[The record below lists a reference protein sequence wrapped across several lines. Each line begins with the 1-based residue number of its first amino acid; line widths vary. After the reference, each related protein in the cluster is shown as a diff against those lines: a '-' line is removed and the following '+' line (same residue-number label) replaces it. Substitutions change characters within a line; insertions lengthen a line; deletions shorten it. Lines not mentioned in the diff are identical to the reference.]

1 MRVTIQGLR
10 RWIVVAAAL
19 LLAVVAGFFFYGRNR
34 FRHIERDLPGRLGVD
49 IQQSANGFSY
59 TQRSQGH
66 ALFTLKASK
75 ELQLKSGHVLLHDV
89 DITLYGP
96 PGSGRTDRIYG
107 SDFDYDQNA
116 QVVASQGDVNIE
128 LQGMG
133 ATTPATGAGSDASNN
148 IRVRT
153 RGLTF
158 AQKTGEATTTQ
169 AVEFQL
175 PRAAGTSVGADYN
188 SKTGVIVLNSQVHIT
203 TSSNGKPAV
212 IDAAHATLLRASDQ
226 AFLVN
231 AALNYETEG
240 GSADQ
245 AVVYFRKD
253 GTTEKVD
260 AKGHVRMKTDT
271 GATVDCETGLI
282 FLDAKSQPTQADL
295 GGGVQFAS
303 TGDNDTMHG
312 SASEGTLLFTTVNG
326 GQGSQTA
333 LQHAEFRQDVSFEE
347 QISGLAK
354 DPHGHAEKQMHA
366 QKVDVEFGPPRPG
379 QSLEARKAFAEG
391 SPVVTSRQIPSKGPQ
406 QTTSIS
412 GDHLVATLG
421 EENTLRQLDGA
432 GNTQVV
438 QSATDGSRDTTK
450 GDVLHATF
458 VQEAEPAKG
467 NAVQVAVTPAATRA
481 EKGKK
486 TDQGPKMQTTLDT
499 AIQDGNVMLTETP
512 TSHPIAPTAGA
523 PGTPASHPVAPT
535 AGAPGT
541 PARTGATTQPAT
553 LTGWSQHAEY
563 HAADQVLHL
572 SGGNPRI
579 TDSATMQIAADFID
593 YHRDTQ
599 NAAASRNVKAT
610 YTEQQ
615 KSGAGP
621 EGALPQS
628 APPPVGFGGGNG
640 PVHVIAERA
649 TMDHAKNQDLFYGAA
664 QAPARMWQDTD
675 SLLAPVIEIDRDQNV
690 LKARGEGPSAAPV
703 VNANFTS
710 AMGAKRQQS
719 EVRVHSQ
726 TLVYSD
732 KTRQG
737 DFRGTVTAEQGD
749 ETIHAD
755 DALVF
760 LKPAAANAK
769 GNAVSSKQ
777 AEDGGKGAASP
788 KAPANGEQQNSQVDH
803 MIATGHV
810 VFTQPGRKGDGE
822 KLVYT
827 ADDGQYVLTGTAA
840 SPPKMWDRMHGTT
853 TGEALI
859 FNSQDDSV
867 VVSGGKSSAVTETR
881 AKK

>member
-523 PGTPASHPVAPT
+523 PGTPA
-535 AGAPGT
+535 
-541 PARTGATTQPAT
+541 RTGATTQPAT

>member
-1 MRVTIQGLR
+1 
-10 RWIVVAAAL
+10 
-19 LLAVVAGFFFYGRNR
+19 
-34 FRHIERDLPGRLGVD
+34 
-49 IQQSANGFSY
+49 
-59 TQRSQGH
+59 
-66 ALFTLKASK
+66 
-75 ELQLKSGHVLLHDV
+75 
-89 DITLYGP
+89 
-96 PGSGRTDRIYG
+96 
-107 SDFDYDQNA
+107 
-116 QVVASQGDVNIE
+116 
-128 LQGMG
+128 
-133 ATTPATGAGSDASNN
+133 
-148 IRVRT
+148 
-153 RGLTF
+153 
-158 AQKTGEATTTQ
+158 
-169 AVEFQL
+169 
-175 PRAAGTSVGADYN
+175 
-188 SKTGVIVLNSQVHIT
+188 
-203 TSSNGKPAV
+203 V

-512 TSHPIAPTAGA
+512 TSHPI
-523 PGTPASHPVAPT
+523 APT

>member
-10 RWIVVAAAL
+10 RWIVAAAAL

-49 IQQSANGFSY
+49 IQQTANGFSY

-66 ALFTLKASK
+66 ALFTIKASK

-116 QVVASQGDVNIE
+116 EVVASQGDVTIE

-133 ATTPATGAGSDASNN
+133 ATTPATGTGSDASNN
-148 IRVRT
+148 VIRVRT

-158 AQKTGEATTTQ
+158 AQKTGEATTAQ

-188 SKTGVIVLNSQVHIT
+188 SQTGVIVLNSHVHIT
-203 TSSNGKPAV
+203 TSSNGKAAV

-226 AFLVN
+226 AFLLN
-231 AALNYETEG
+231 AALNYETEEG
-240 GSADQ
+240 RADQ

-271 GATVDCETGLI
+271 GATVDCATGLI

-303 TGDNDTMHG
+303 IGDNDAMHG

-326 GQGSQTA
+326 GQGSQTV
-333 LQHAEFRQDVSFEE
+333 LHHAEFRQDVRFEE
-347 QISGLAK
+347 QINGLAK
-354 DPHGHAEKQMHA
+354 DPHGRAEKQMHA
-366 QKVDVEFGPPRPG
+366 QKVDVEFDPPRTG
-379 QSLEARKAFAEG
+379 QSLEAHKAFAEG
-391 SPVVTSRQIPSKGPQ
+391 SPVVTSRQLPSKGPA

-450 GDVLHATF
+450 GDMLHATF
-458 VQEAEPAKG
+458 VQEAAPAKG
-467 NAVQVAVTPAATRA
+467 SAVQATETPAATRA
-481 EKGKK
+481 EKGRKA
-486 TDQGPKMQTTLDT
+486 DQGPKMQTTLET

-512 TSHPIAPTAGA
+512 ASHPIASTAGA
-523 PGTPASHPVAPT
+523 S
-535 AGAPGT
+535 GAPSK
-541 PARTGATTQPAT
+541 AGATTQPAT

-563 HAADQVLHL
+563 HASDQVLHL

-579 TDSATMQIAADFID
+579 TDSATMQVAAQLID

-599 NAAASRNVKAT
+599 NAAASGNVKAT

-615 KSGAGP
+615 KSGA
-621 EGALPQS
+621 AQQS

-640 PVHVIAERA
+640 PVHVIADRA
-649 TMDHAKNQDLFYGAA
+649 TMDHAKNQDMFYGAA
-664 QAPARMWQDTD
+664 PAPARMWQDID
-675 SLLAPVIEIDRDQNV
+675 SLLAPVIEIDRNQNV
-690 LKARGEGPSAAPV
+690 LKARGEGPGTSPV

-710 AMGAKRQQS
+710 AMGATHRQS

-760 LKPAAANAK
+760 LKPVAANTK
-769 GNAVSSKQ
+769 GNAASSKH
-777 AEDGGKGAASP
+777 AEDGAKGAASP
-788 KAPANGEQQNSQVDH
+788 KAPANGAQQNSQVDH
-803 MIATGHV
+803 IIATGHV
-810 VFTQPGRKGDGE
+810 VFTQPGREGDGE
-822 KLVYT
+822 KLLYT

-840 SPPKMWDRMHGTT
+840 APPKMWDRVHGTT

-881 AKK
+881 TRK